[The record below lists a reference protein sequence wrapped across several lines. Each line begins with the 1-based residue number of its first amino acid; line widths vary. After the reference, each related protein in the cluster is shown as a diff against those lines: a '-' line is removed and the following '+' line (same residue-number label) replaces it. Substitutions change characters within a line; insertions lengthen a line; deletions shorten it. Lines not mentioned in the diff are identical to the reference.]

1 MGGFT
6 IYCQISGLP
15 LDSPCDQEIN
25 NNDIKYGYLKEV
37 IVILP
42 DGENTVIGTH
52 DGYGCVETDDEI
64 FSCHDEEDKTYR
76 YGIAISHCVYK
87 LLLLNPKF
95 QDFRNNSK
103 NLFDYIKSY
112 CNRIDSPVMKYN
124 GAQYLH
130 LEVISQIDIPYFI
143 DPFLEEKIEE
153 PLLGTTPKRGTR
165 KIDGKKNKE
174 LLNKIIDDFLDF
186 IPKTKE
192 EKSNDFRQFMLE
204 AQIRMMEDNG
214 ISTISEE
221 KQKKINQLIED
232 NMKEFEQM
240 NIK

>member
-6 IYCQISGLP
+6 IYCPISGLP
-15 LDSPCDQEIN
+15 LEVSFDYEIN
-25 NNDIKYGYLKEV
+25 NNDIKYGHLNEA

-42 DGENTVIGTH
+42 DGKITDIGSH
-52 DGYGCVETDDEI
+52 DGYGRIETDDEI

-87 LLLLNPKF
+87 LMLLNPKF
-95 QDFRNNSK
+95 QDFMNNTK

-112 CNRIDSPVMKYN
+112 CNRIDSPVMNYN

-130 LEVISQIDIPYFI
+130 LVDISQKDIPYFV

-174 LLNKIIDDFLDF
+174 LLNKIIDNFLDF

-192 EKSNDFRQFMLE
+192 EKSNNFREFMLE
-204 AQIRMMEDNG
+204 SQIRMMESSG

-232 NMKEFEQM
+232 NMKEFKQM